1 MDVLLQVGLF
11 GPETL
16 PLLLLTAGLL
26 LSMAEA
32 LAPGA
37 NFIVVGIALI
47 GAGLAGLLLAT
58 LGVAGTLLTVLMAV
72 FTLVFGLIAFYGYH
86 EFDFYGGKGQQQTSD
101 RESLKGKL
109 GTVTE
114 TVTTRGGQ
122 VKLEGGG
129 FNPYYSAR
137 SIEGTIEEGEEV
149 MVVDPGGGN
158 VVTVES
164 MSYVE
169 DDIDRELAAD
179 RARKEADERA
189 DREGDD
195 DERAD
200 REGDNDERADREED
214 GDERADREEGD
225 DADVEAESSFE
236 RETERT

>member
-1 MDVLLQVGLF
+1 MDVLLQADLF

-26 LSMAEA
+26 ISMAEA
-32 LAPGA
+32 IAPGA

-47 GAGLAGLLLAT
+47 GAGLAGVVLAT
-58 LGVAGTLLTVLMAV
+58 LGVAGTLLTLLMAV
-72 FTLVFGLIAFYGYH
+72 FTLVFGAAAFYGYN
-86 EFDFYGGKGQQQTSD
+86 EFDLYGGKGQQQTSD
-101 RESLKGKL
+101 SDSLKGQM

-114 TVTTRGGQ
+114 RVTTSGGQ
-122 VKLEGGG
+122 VKLQDGG

-164 MSYVE
+164 MGYVE

-179 RARKEADERA
+179 RARKDAKEASDEEARA
-189 DREGDD
+189 
-195 DERAD
+195 A
-200 REGDNDERADREED
+200 
-214 GDERADREEGD
+214 
-225 DADVEAESSFE
+225 DADPITD
-236 RETERT
+236 RETETERSGSN

>member
-1 MDVLLQVGLF
+1 MNALAQSGLLS
-11 GPETL
+11 PDTL

-47 GAGLAGLLLAT
+47 GAGLGGLALT
-58 LGVAGTLLTVLMAV
+58 SLGVAGALLTLFMALL
-72 FTLVFGLIAFYGYH
+72 TLVFGAAAFYAYH

-101 RESLKGKL
+101 SDSLKGKT

-114 TVTTRGGQ
+114 RVTPTGGE
-122 VKLEGGG
+122 VKLAGGG
-129 FNPYYSAR
+129 FNPHYSAR
-137 SIEGTIEEGEEV
+137 SMEGTIDEGEEV

-164 MSYVE
+164 LGYVE

-179 RARKEADERA
+179 RARKAAASEAEREADA
-189 DREGDD
+189 
-195 DERAD
+195 A
-200 REGDNDERADREED
+200 EED
-214 GDERADREEGD
+214 ADP
-225 DADVEAESSFE
+225 EAELE
-236 RETERT
+236 RE

>member
-1 MDVLLQVGLF
+1 MNALAQSGLLS
-11 GPETL
+11 PDTL

-47 GAGLAGLLLAT
+47 GAGLGGLLLST
-58 LGVAGTLLTVLMAV
+58 LIAGAGLIVAMALLT
-72 FTLVFGLIAFYGYH
+72 LVIGAAAFYGYH
-86 EFDFYGGKGQQQTSD
+86 EFDLYGGKGQQQTSD
-101 RESLKGKL
+101 SDALKGKT

-114 TVTTRGGQ
+114 AVTTAGGE
-122 VKLEGGG
+122 VKLAGGG

-164 MSYVE
+164 MGYVE
-169 DDIDRELAAD
+169 DDIDKELAAD
-179 RARKEADERA
+179 RARKDAQRAADEA
-189 DREGDD
+189 T
-195 DERAD
+195 
-200 REGDNDERADREED
+200 EETA
-214 GDERADREEGD
+214 GT
-225 DADVEAESSFE
+225 VE
-236 RETERT
+236 RETETERE

>member
-1 MDVLLQVGLF
+1 MDLLLQADLF

-47 GAGLAGLLLAT
+47 GAGLAGVLLAT
-58 LGVAGTLLTVLMAV
+58 LGVAGTLLTLLMVV
-72 FTLVFGLIAFYGYH
+72 FTLIFGIAAFYGYH
-86 EFDFYGGKGQQQTSD
+86 EFDFYGGKGQRQTSD
-101 RESLKGKL
+101 RNTLKGKL

-114 TVTTRGGQ
+114 TVTPQGGE

-137 SIEGTIEEGEEV
+137 SMEGTIEVGEEV

-179 RARKEADERA
+179 RARTEAAERDGA
-189 DREGDD
+189 DDVDGHASNGDD
-195 DERAD
+195 VDDVDAETG
-200 REGDNDERADREED
+200 E
-214 GDERADREEGD
+214 
-225 DADVEAESSFE
+225 DADVE
-236 RETERT
+236 TERADG

>member
-1 MDVLLQVGLF
+1 MDVLLQADLF

-47 GAGLAGLLLAT
+47 GAGLAGVLLAT
-58 LGVAGTLLTVLMAV
+58 LGVAGTLLTVLLAV
-72 FTLVFGLIAFYGYH
+72 FTLIFGAAAFYGYH
-86 EFDFYGGKGQQQTSD
+86 EFDIYGGKGQQQTSD
-101 RESLKGKL
+101 RNSLKGKL

-189 DREGDD
+189 
-195 DERAD
+195 
-200 REGDNDERADREED
+200 EED
-214 GDERADREEGD
+214 GPDGEESTPGAESVESDVETEPADR
-225 DADVEAESSFE
+225 
-236 RETERT
+236 

>member
-1 MDVLLQVGLF
+1 MDVLLQADLF

-47 GAGLAGLLLAT
+47 GAGLAGLVLAT
-58 LGVAGTLLTVLMAV
+58 LGVAGTLLVVLSAM
-72 FTLVFGLIAFYGYH
+72 FTLLFGIAAFYGYH
-86 EFDFYGGKGQQQTSD
+86 EFDLYGGKGQQQTSD
-101 RESLKGKL
+101 RDALKGKL

-114 TVTTRGGQ
+114 TVTPAGGQ
-122 VKLEGGG
+122 VKLQGGG

-137 SIEGTIEEGEEV
+137 SLEGTIAEGQEV

-158 VVTVES
+158 VVTVEAT
-164 MSYVE
+164 SYVE

-179 RARKEADERA
+179 RARKEAAERA
-189 DREGDD
+189 DAED
-195 DERAD
+195 A
-200 REGDNDERADREED
+200 D
-214 GDERADREEGD
+214 GDERETEDASEEP
-225 DADVEAESSFE
+225 ES
-236 RETERT
+236 ETERAER

>member
-1 MDVLLQVGLF
+1 MDLLSGLGPLLQSGLI
-11 GPETL
+11 GPDTL

-47 GAGLAGLLLAT
+47 GAGLGGLLLT
-58 LGVAGTLLTVLMAV
+58 SLGVAGAGLTLVMALLT
-72 FTLVFGLIAFYGYH
+72 LVVGAAAFYGYH
-86 EFDFYGGKGQQQTSD
+86 EFDLYGGKGQQQTSD
-101 RESLKGKL
+101 SDSLKGKT

-114 TVTTRGGQ
+114 PVTPSGGE
-122 VKLEGGG
+122 VKLSGGG

-137 SIEGTIEEGEEV
+137 SIEGEIEAGEEV

-164 MSYVE
+164 MGYVE

-179 RARKEADERA
+179 RARKEAA
-189 DREGDD
+189 EG
-195 DERAD
+195 
-200 REGDNDERADREED
+200 
-214 GDERADREEGD
+214 
-225 DADVEAESSFE
+225 EAEADAGTE
-236 RETERT
+236 ADAETEIDAETETERG

>member
-1 MDVLLQVGLF
+1 MDLITGAGPLLQSGLI
-11 GPETL
+11 GPDTL

-47 GAGLAGLLLAT
+47 GAGLGGLLLTSLGIAGAGLT
-58 LGVAGTLLTVLMAV
+58 LVMALLTLL
-72 FTLVFGLIAFYGYH
+72 FGAAAFYGYH
-86 EFDFYGGKGQQQTSD
+86 EFDLYGGKGQRQTSD
-101 RESLKGKL
+101 SDSLKGKT

-114 TVTTRGGQ
+114 PVTTSGGE
-122 VKLEGGG
+122 VKLSGGG

-164 MSYVE
+164 MGYVE

-179 RARKEADERA
+179 RARKEAAETA
-189 DREGDD
+189 GDG
-195 DERAD
+195 ES
-200 REGDNDERADREED
+200 E
-214 GDERADREEGD
+214 D
-225 DADVEAESSFE
+225 DAETREADAET
-236 RETERT
+236 ETERE

>member
-1 MDVLLQVGLF
+1 MNALAQSGLLS
-11 GPETL
+11 PDTL

-47 GAGLAGLLLAT
+47 GAGLGGLLLTT
-58 LGVAGTLLTVLMAV
+58 LGVAGAGLVLVMALLTLL
-72 FTLVFGLIAFYGYH
+72 FGAAAFYGYH
-86 EFDFYGGKGQQQTSD
+86 EFDLYGGKGQQQTSD
-101 RESLKGKL
+101 SDALKGKT

-114 TVTTRGGQ
+114 AVTTAGGE
-122 VKLEGGG
+122 VKLSGGG

-137 SIEGTIEEGEEV
+137 SMEGTIEEGEEV

-164 MSYVE
+164 MDYVE

-179 RARKEADERA
+179 RARKDTQREAGANA
-189 DREGDD
+189 DDT
-195 DERAD
+195 D
-200 REGDNDERADREED
+200 R
-214 GDERADREEGD
+214 
-225 DADVEAESSFE
+225 DVATE
-236 RETERT
+236 RE

>member
-1 MDVLLQVGLF
+1 MDLITGAGSLLQSGLI
-11 GPETL
+11 GPDTL

-47 GAGLAGLLLAT
+47 GAGLGGLLLTSLGIAGAGLT
-58 LGVAGTLLTVLMAV
+58 LVMALLTLL
-72 FTLVFGLIAFYGYH
+72 FGAAAFYGYH
-86 EFDFYGGKGQQQTSD
+86 EFDLYGGKGQQQTSD
-101 RESLKGKL
+101 SDSLKGKT

-114 TVTTRGGQ
+114 AVTTSGGE
-122 VKLEGGG
+122 VKLSGGG

-164 MSYVE
+164 MGYVE
-169 DDIDRELAAD
+169 DDIDKELAAD
-179 RARKEADERA
+179 RARKEAAEA
-189 DREGDD
+189 AGGDD
-195 DERAD
+195 L
-200 REGDNDERADREED
+200 
-214 GDERADREEGD
+214 
-225 DADVEAESSFE
+225 EAETDGE
-236 RETERT
+236 READAETETERE

>member
-1 MDVLLQVGLF
+1 MDLLSGFGALLQSGVL
-11 GPETL
+11 GPDTL

-47 GAGLAGLLLAT
+47 GAGLGGLLLASLGLAGVT
-58 LGVAGTLLTVLMAV
+58 LTIVMALL
-72 FTLVFGLIAFYGYH
+72 TLVFGAAAFYGYH
-86 EFDFYGGKGQQQTSD
+86 EFDLYGGKGQQQTSD
-101 RESLKGKL
+101 SSSLRGKT

-114 TVTTRGGQ
+114 TVTTGGGE
-122 VKLEGGG
+122 VKLSGGG

-137 SIEGTIEEGEEV
+137 SMEGAIEEGEEV

-164 MSYVE
+164 MGYVE

-179 RARKEADERA
+179 RARKES
-189 DREGDD
+189 EGVS
-195 DERAD
+195 
-200 REGDNDERADREED
+200 REEAQ
-214 GDERADREEGD
+214 ERDAEG
-225 DADVEAESSFE
+225 
-236 RETERT
+236 ETERG